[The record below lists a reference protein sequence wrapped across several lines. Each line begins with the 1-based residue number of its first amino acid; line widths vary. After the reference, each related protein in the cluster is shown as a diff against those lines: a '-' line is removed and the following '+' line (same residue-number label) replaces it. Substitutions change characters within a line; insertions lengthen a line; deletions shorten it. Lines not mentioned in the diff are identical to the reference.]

1 MAANLTLLTIAVG
14 ALFGTFMLALA
25 YAQWSTRG
33 IEVYR
38 AEKPQA
44 S

>member
-1 MAANLTLLTIAVG
+1 MAANLHLVITAVLTV
-14 ALFGTFMLALA
+14 FGVFVAALA

-38 AEKPQA
+38 AETR
-44 S
+44 

>member
-1 MAANLTLLTIAVG
+1 MATDLTLLTIAVG

-33 IEVYR
+33 VEVYR
-38 AEKPQA
+38 AEKH
-44 S
+44 